1 MSLVDSFIR
10 NYLRMK
16 ILILIIIAFLIIC
29 CTNLEFQIYKTAHF
43 KIFYTKID
51 DKNIKEISD
60 SLVYCLN
67 DIIKINFLQL
77 LDTMKQV
84 LLSHSWYGTARQSG
98 NPRCSCQIPKQRV
111 LCEGYQYRQCVL
123 KGIAWS

>member
-1 MSLVDSFIR
+1 MDYIWSKVYPTIKYLLLFLFVGYYCSITLFFHAHLVHG
-10 NYLRMK
+10 
-16 ILILIIIAFLIIC
+16 
-29 CTNLEFQIYKTAHF
+29 EVV
-43 KIFYTKID
+43 
-51 DKNIKEISD
+51 
-60 SLVYCLN
+60 VYCLN

-77 LDTMKQV
+77 LDTMKQA
-84 LLSHSWYGTARQSG
+84 LLSHSWYGTARQSR